1 MIHFPNQCEPVIL
14 SIAAFDPMGGA
25 GVVADLK
32 TFAAHACYGVAAI
45 TAIAVEGS
53 RGVEEVHPVEASVL
67 QSCISSVLAS
77 ASVNGIKI
85 GMLATQAN
93 AEAVLSLLESNP
105 SLPVVL
111 DPLVCSAKG
120 EGLINAAG
128 LEFVRTRLLR
138 QATVITPNLLEAA
151 VLTGLK
157 VENLDEM
164 KAAAEKLIEIGARA
178 VVVTGGHLE
187 RPVDVFADGS
197 SVQCLAG
204 NPIKPEKIYG
214 AACAFSSALAANL
227 AQGRQLDEAVVL
239 AKAYVTEAIKT
250 SRAVG
255 PGRRPLNHLYRMQE
269 AHRSVDLPSAGVAS
283 R

>member
-1 MIHFPNQCEPVIL
+1 MSHVPNQGEPVIL
-14 SIAAFDPMGGA
+14 TIAAFDPMGGA

-45 TAIAVEGS
+45 TAITVEGPK
-53 RGVEEVHPVEASVL
+53 GIEEVHPVGAPVL

-77 ASVNGIKI
+77 ASVSGIKV

-93 AEAVLSLLESNP
+93 AEAVLKLLESNP
-105 SLPVVL
+105 SLPAVL
-111 DPLVCSAKG
+111 DPLVCSLKG
-120 EGLINAAG
+120 EALINAAG
-128 LEFVRTRLLR
+128 LEFVRNRLLR
-138 QATVITPNLLEAA
+138 HATVITPNLAEAA
-151 VLTGLK
+151 SLTGLR

-164 KAAAEKLIEIGARA
+164 KTAAQKLVEIGARA

-197 SVQCLAG
+197 SVQHLAG
-204 NPIKPEKIYG
+204 DPIKPEKIYG

-227 AQGRQLDEAVVL
+227 AQGRQLGEAVVL

-250 SRAVG
+250 ARAVG
-255 PGRRPLNHLYRMQE
+255 SGRIPLNHLYRMQE
-269 AHRSVDLPSAGVAS
+269 AHRTVGLSSIGFTS
-283 R
+283 H

>member
-1 MIHFPNQCEPVIL
+1 MGHAPNPCEPVIL
-14 SIAAFDPMGGA
+14 TIAAFDPMGGA
-25 GVVADLK
+25 GAAADLK
-32 TFAAHACYGVAAI
+32 TFAAHGCYGVAAL
-45 TAIAVEGS
+45 TAITVDGPNDVE
-53 RGVEEVHPVEASVL
+53 RVHPVEAPIL
-67 QSCISSVLAS
+67 QSCIRSVLGNIS
-77 ASVNGIKI
+77 LTGIKV

-93 AEAVLSLLESNP
+93 AEAVFRLLESNK

-120 EGLINAAG
+120 ERLISPAC

-151 VLTGLK
+151 VLTELK

-164 KAAAEKLIEIGARA
+164 KAAAEKLLEIGARA

-214 AACAFSSALAANL
+214 AACAFSSALAAIL
-227 AQGRQLDEAVVL
+227 P
-239 AKAYVTEAIKT
+239 KAGSWGK
-250 SRAVG
+250 
-255 PGRRPLNHLYRMQE
+255 P
-269 AHRSVDLPSAGVAS
+269 
-283 R
+283 

>member
-1 MIHFPNQCEPVIL
+1 VSHVPNPSEPVIL
-14 SIAAFDPMGGA
+14 TIAAFDPMGGA

-45 TAIAVEGS
+45 TAITVEGPT
-53 RGVEEVHPVEASVL
+53 GVEEVHPVEAPVL

-77 ASVNGIKI
+77 AGVNGIKV

-93 AEAVLSLLESNP
+93 AEAALRLLESNP

-120 EGLINAAG
+120 GLIDVAG
-128 LEFVRTRLLR
+128 LEFVRNRLLH
-138 QATVITPNLLEAA
+138 QATVITPNLPEAA
-151 VLTGLK
+151 ALSNLK

-164 KAAAEKLIEIGARA
+164 KAAAQKLIEMGARA

-187 RPVDVFADGS
+187 RPLDVFADGS

-204 NPIKPEKIYG
+204 DPIKPEKIYG

-227 AQGRQLDEAVVL
+227 AQGRQLSEAVVL

-250 SRAVG
+250 ARAVG
-255 PGRRPLNHLYRMQE
+255 SGRTPLNHLYRMQE

-283 R
+283 H